1 MVFRGGVRHH
11 LARLRRTGE
20 RDVVDARM
28 RGQRS
33 AGFMAVA
40 GDDVQRAGGQAH
52 FGGDLGQLQQRQ
64 ARVFGG
70 LDHAGVARGQRR
82 ANATAEDL
90 QGVVPGHD
98 VARHAMRFAYGQH
111 GEARGNSK

>member
-90 QGVVPGHD
+90 QGPG
-98 VARHAMRFAYGQH
+98 V
-111 GEARGNSK
+111 